1 MKIYTAIITAAL
13 AATTLIAPAHADDK
27 FTLGRTILLE
37 HGNLAAKIPM
47 VICRN
52 TNAIKVKA
60 EKDLELRK
68 VVVRFQNGDE
78 KTIRFH
84 RDLKKD
90 KMTDWRYFGYRRCVK
105 NIEVYG
111 NSEGSKAGI
120 RVYGKEKND

>member
-60 EKDLELRK
+60 EKDLELTK

-84 RDLKKD
+84 RDLKKG

-111 NSEGSKAGI
+111 NSEGSKAGV

>member
-78 KTIRFH
+78 KTIRFQ
-84 RDLKKD
+84 RVLKKD

-111 NSEGSKAGI
+111 NSEGSKAGVRI
-120 RVYGKEKND
+120 

>member
-111 NSEGSKAGI
+111 NSEGSTAGV

>member
-1 MKIYTAIITAAL
+1 MKLFTTLLSAAV
-13 AATTLIAPAHADDK
+13 AATLLASPAHADDK

-47 VICRN
+47 VVCRN

-68 VVVRFQNGDE
+68 VVVKFQNGDE

-84 RDLKKD
+84 RDLKKN
-90 KMTDWRYFGYRRCVK
+90 KTTDWRYFGYRRCVK

-111 NSEGSKAGI
+111 NSEGSKAGV

>member
-78 KTIRFH
+78 KPFASTVI
-84 RDLKKD
+84 
-90 KMTDWRYFGYRRCVK
+90 
-105 NIEVYG
+105 
-111 NSEGSKAGI
+111 
-120 RVYGKEKND
+120 